1 MNDLLMN
8 ALRIGLGLWLLWI
21 LWLLIRAF
29 AGQGRDPDEVRKQSL
44 DQDTH

>member
-21 LWLLIRAF
+21 FWLLVRAF
-29 AGQGRDPDEVRKQSL
+29 WGQGHDPDEVRRQNSE
-44 DQDTH
+44 QDTH

>member
-21 LWLLIRAF
+21 LWLLTRAF
-29 AGQGRDPDEVRKQSL
+29 LGQGRDPDEVRRQNSE
-44 DQDTH
+44 QDTH